1 MEPGMIYGKDSR
13 RRQAPGGFFHLE
25 DEKTKTRVSGYGEGD
40 YIKLKDEYGN
50 VWLGSA
56 VRLPDDSVVYRFR
69 DSRGRS
75 LTGVAHGSVLTL
87 RDGRGN
93 TWKGFVD

>member
-1 MEPGMIYGKDSR
+1 MIYTSDRKKR
-13 RRQAPGGFFHLE
+13 LLPGGFFHLE

-50 VWLGSA
+50 LWLGSA
-56 VRLPDDSVVYRFR
+56 TRLQDNSVAYRFR
-69 DSRGRS
+69 DPRGKS
-75 LTGVAHGSVLTL
+75 LTGVGQGAVVTL
-87 RDGRGN
+87 RDERGN